1 MTQFTPP
8 FWLKNPHLQTIIP
21 RYLIKTTPSYQRT
34 LIKDSYGQSDVAFD
48 FIYADDHKGVDGR
61 YATPLVVL
69 FHGLEGSSQSH
80 YAKTLAHTVSQAG
93 YHFVVAHFRSCGG
106 VAVSGNVFYNAGDT
120 TEAQHYL
127 QVLAGQFTTIYA
139 IGVSLGGNVLA
150 KYMGEHGTD
159 AICERAVVV
168 SAPVDLASAGIA
180 MQRLMGRHVYTPYL
194 LNSLVKKALAS
205 ELTPEELVGVK
216 SARHFGEFDHI
227 FTAPRHGYRSGNDY
241 YHRASALPY
250 LKSVTKPTLI
260 ITAKDDPFLGLTA
273 KAGDVSDDVLLLD
286 TRYGGHIGFVDYDV
300 LSRSF
305 RLDFVARQA
314 LAFFGL
320 DSDR

>member
-1 MTQFTPP
+1 MSLFVPP
-8 FWLKNPHLQTIIP
+8 FWLRNPHVQTIVP
-21 RYLIKTTPSYQRT
+21 RYLVKCAPEYQRL

-48 FIYADDHKGVDGR
+48 FLYADDKKDAQGKFS
-61 YATPLVVL
+61 TPLVVL

-80 YAKTLAHTVSQAG
+80 YAKTLATRISQAG

-106 VAVSGNVFYNAGDT
+106 VAVAGELFYNAGDT
-120 TEAQHYL
+120 TEAHHYL
-127 QVLAGQFTTIYA
+127 GYLSQRFATIYA

-150 KYMGEHGTD
+150 KYMGEYGSD
-159 AICERAVVV
+159 ALAKRAVVV

-180 MQRLMGRHVYTPYL
+180 MRRLMGKHVYTPYL
-194 LNSLVKKALAS
+194 LNSLVKKALANQLS
-205 ELTPEELVGVK
+205 SEELAGVK
-216 SARHFGEFDHI
+216 AARDFGAFDHA

-250 LKSVTKPTLI
+250 LKSVTRPTLI

-273 KAGDVSDDVLLLD
+273 KAGDVSDDVVLLD

-300 LSRSF
+300 ATRRF
-305 RLDFVARQA
+305 KLDFVAAQA
-314 LAFFGL
+314 LRFFGL
-320 DSDR
+320 T